1 MCSGRFMQPPSLT
14 QTAAIF
20 LVAICCQTHS
30 QDYAD
35 SKNLLHGIDGPHSRF
50 EDDASI
56 FLGRV
61 FFCFQVWL
69 LGFCGFRL
77 FGFWLLD
84 LDGFSFTSLWAF
96 GLTLRFGF
104 TWLLALVR
112 FFAF

>member
-1 MCSGRFMQPPSLT
+1 MLSNPLPSLCRF
-14 QTAAIF
+14 Q
-20 LVAICCQTHS
+20 
-30 QDYAD
+30 
-35 SKNLLHGIDGPHSRF
+35 KF

-56 FLGRV
+56 FLGIV

-104 TWLLALVR
+104 TWLLARL
-112 FFAF
+112 FAF

>member
-1 MCSGRFMQPPSLT
+1 MCSGRFTQPPSLS

-30 QDYAD
+30 QVYAD
-35 SKNLLHGIDGPHSRF
+35 SKNLLHEIDGPHSRF

-61 FFCFQVWL
+61 VFCFQVWL

-77 FGFWLLD
+77 FGFL
-84 LDGFSFTSLWAF
+84 AF
-96 GLTLRFGF
+96 GFWIWMDLVSLRFG
-104 TWLLALVR
+104 LLV
-112 FFAF
+112 

>member
-30 QDYAD
+30 QVYAD

-61 FFCFQVWL
+61 FFVFKSGFLAFVA
-69 LGFCGFRL
+69 LGFL
-77 FGFWLLD
+77 AFGFWIWMD
-84 LDGFSFTSLWAF
+84 LVS
-96 GLTLRFGF
+96 LRFG
-104 TWLLALVR
+104 LLV
-112 FFAF
+112 

>member
-1 MCSGRFMQPPSLT
+1 MQPPSLT

-30 QDYAD
+30 QVYAD

-104 TWLLALVR
+104 TWLLARL
-112 FFAF
+112 FAF

>member
-1 MCSGRFMQPPSLT
+1 MCSGRFTQPPSLS

-30 QDYAD
+30 QVYAD

-61 FFCFQVWL
+61 VFCFQVWL

-104 TWLLALVR
+104 TWLLARL
-112 FFAF
+112 FAF